1 MRWGEAARA
10 SRQAVMETME
20 NPNNP
25 VIAANGGILNNEI
38 IARMF
43 IALNIIIVC
52 WDMGML
58 PVCWEFSRHL
68 ERDVFA
74 PRSS

>member
-1 MRWGEAARA
+1 
-10 SRQAVMETME
+10 METME

-38 IARMF
+38 IAQMF

-52 WDMGML
+52 WDMGTL

-68 ERDVFA
+68 EVDVFA
-74 PRSS
+74 LRSS

>member
-1 MRWGEAARA
+1 MHRGEPGRA
-10 SRQAVMETME
+10 PRQAAME
-20 NPNNP
+20 NNNKP
-25 VIAANGGILNNEI
+25 TTAANGGMLNNGI
-38 IARMF
+38 TARMF
-43 IALNIIIVC
+43 IAFNIIIVC
-52 WDMGML
+52 WNMGTL

>member
-1 MRWGEAARA
+1 MHWGEPGGAP
-10 SRQAVMETME
+10 RQAVMQTME
-20 NPNNP
+20 NTNKPA
-25 VIAANGGILNNEI
+25 IAANGGMLNNEI
-38 IARMF
+38 IVRMF

-52 WDMGML
+52 WNMGTL